1 MSNYV
6 FIRQFIEALMK
17 FDIITFDH
25 RKTTN
30 CLITCFFVGF
40 FFVFCF
46 FFVCL
51 MMKKKMLCR
60 DTRKIPKCA
69 ATLAMFS

>member
-1 MSNYV
+1 MFLFGNLLKLY
-6 FIRQFIEALMK
+6 RK

-30 CLITCFFVGF
+30 CLITCFFFF
-40 FFVFCF
+40 FFVFF
-46 FFVCL
+46 CL
-51 MMKKKMLCR
+51 FNDEKKMLCR